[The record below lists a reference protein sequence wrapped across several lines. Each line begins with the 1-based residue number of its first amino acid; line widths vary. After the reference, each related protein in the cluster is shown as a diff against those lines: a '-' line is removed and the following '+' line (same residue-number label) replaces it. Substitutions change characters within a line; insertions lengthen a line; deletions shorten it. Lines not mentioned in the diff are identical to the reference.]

1 MVAIEVLRVF
11 TDGQGGHGNPLG
23 VVLDGT
29 AVPDSEQRQKLA
41 ADLAFSE
48 TVFIDD
54 IEHGRLQ
61 IFTRTVELPFAG
73 HPTVG
78 AAWLLARELGTPPT
92 TLDTRG
98 GPVATWSDDE
108 EVWVRGSLAST
119 PPWWHE
125 RLSTSSAVTQLTGP
139 LSPGQDA
146 TQLWAWQDE
155 SAGSVRARVFAARYG
170 AQEDEA
176 CGSACMRLA
185 AVLADLSPFI
195 TARVRS
201 SERGLAHPEP
211 PKSADA
217 WSATARSPASS
228 PGRAARP
235 PFAPKTKIPI
245 TREKRLIRSRLA

>member
-41 ADLAFSE
+41 ADLAFTE

-61 IFTRTVELPFAG
+61 IFTPTVELPFAG

-98 GPVATWSDDE
+98 GLVATWSDDE

-139 LSPGQDA
+139 LSPAQDA

-155 SAGSVRARVFAARYG
+155 SVGSVRARVFAARYG

-185 AVLADLSPFI
+185 AVLGRPI
-195 TARVRS
+195 TVHHGKGSIIR
-201 SERGLAHPEP
+201 
-211 PKSADA
+211 
-217 WSATARSPASS
+217 
-228 PGRAARP
+228 ARP
-235 PFAPKTKIPI
+235 GPPGTAEIGGRVVSDGTV
-245 TREKRLIRSRLA
+245 SRPLA